1 MTRVTVSL
9 KMEKNQP
16 VIMSMTMKSFDG
28 EAVKKELVME
38 EERAEEASNVR
49 DSPDSGSS
57 RSLFNSKT
65 MTNTEQFRV

>member
-1 MTRVTVSL
+1 MTRVNTSL

-28 EAVKKELVME
+28 DSVKKELVLE

-57 RSLFNSKT
+57 R
-65 MTNTEQFRV
+65 

>member
-1 MTRVTVSL
+1 MTRVNTSL

-28 EAVKKELVME
+28 DSVKKELVVE

-57 RSLFNSKT
+57 R
-65 MTNTEQFRV
+65 

>member
-57 RSLFNSKT
+57 R
-65 MTNTEQFRV
+65 

>member
-57 RSLFNSKT
+57 RSFFN
-65 MTNTEQFRV
+65 

>member
-1 MTRVTVSL
+1 
-9 KMEKNQP
+9 MEKNQP

-28 EAVKKELVME
+28 DSVKKELVLE

-57 RSLFNSKT
+57 R
-65 MTNTEQFRV
+65 

>member
-1 MTRVTVSL
+1 MTRVKTSL

-28 EAVKKELVME
+28 DSVKKELVLE

-57 RSLFNSKT
+57 R
-65 MTNTEQFRV
+65 

>member
-1 MTRVTVSL
+1 MTTRVTVSL

-28 EAVKKELVME
+28 ESVKKELVME

-57 RSLFNSKT
+57 R
-65 MTNTEQFRV
+65 

>member
-1 MTRVTVSL
+1 MTRVKTSL

-16 VIMSMTMKSFDG
+16 VIMSMTMKSFYGDS
-28 EAVKKELVME
+28 VKKELVVE

-57 RSLFNSKT
+57 R
-65 MTNTEQFRV
+65 

>member
-1 MTRVTVSL
+1 MTIGL

-16 VIMSMTMKSFDG
+16 VMAMSMTMKTFDG
-28 EAVKKELVME
+28 ESVKKELVME

-57 RSLFNSKT
+57 R
-65 MTNTEQFRV
+65 

>member
-1 MTRVTVSL
+1 MTRVKTSL
-9 KMEKNQP
+9 NMEKNQP

-28 EAVKKELVME
+28 DSVKKELVVE

-57 RSLFNSKT
+57 R
-65 MTNTEQFRV
+65 

>member
-1 MTRVTVSL
+1 MTRVTVCL

-57 RSLFNSKT
+57 R
-65 MTNTEQFRV
+65 

>member
-1 MTRVTVSL
+1 MEDLSVTRVTVFIKSL

-28 EAVKKELVME
+28 DSVKKELVME

-57 RSLFNSKT
+57 R
-65 MTNTEQFRV
+65 

>member
-1 MTRVTVSL
+1 MTRVNTSL
-9 KMEKNQP
+9 NMEKNQP

-28 EAVKKELVME
+28 DSVKKELVVE

-57 RSLFNSKT
+57 R
-65 MTNTEQFRV
+65 

>member
-1 MTRVTVSL
+1 MRIGL

-16 VIMSMTMKSFDG
+16 VMAMSMTMKTFDG
-28 EAVKKELVME
+28 ESVKKELVME

-57 RSLFNSKT
+57 RYGDN
-65 MTNTEQFRV
+65 MTKPCL

>member
-1 MTRVTVSL
+1 MTRVRVKSL

-28 EAVKKELVME
+28 DSVKKELVME

-57 RSLFNSKT
+57 RYFHYIT
-65 MTNTEQFRV
+65 Q